1 MKNTKVELKDIELE
15 NVNGGMKQKILPN
28 KLPID
33 LNDPS
38 LFVPLC
44 VAKNGQG
51 LSDDSLDSA
60 S

>member
-1 MKNTKVELKDIELE
+1 MKNTKVELKDYELE

-44 VAKNGQG
+44 VAKT
-51 LSDDSLDSA
+51 DKA
-60 S
+60 